1 LDPLKGLQFTP
12 DGTRL
17 IVQFVDGSAQIWDP
31 RPLAERRKMWAR
43 RAAERTP
50 AREYVAKLLASTATT
65 QPADLKK
72 LIRDDAS
79 ITPLRKLV
87 AMEQLD
93 IELRKRQRESIPQR
107 STTQPPT
114 TRQ

>member
-1 LDPLKGLQFTP
+1 MKELTP

-17 IVQFVDGSAQIWDP
+17 IVQFADGSAQIWDP

-50 AREYVAKLLASTATT
+50 AREYVAKLLANIATT

-72 LIRDDAS
+72 LIRDDPS

-87 AMEQLD
+87 ALEVLD
-93 IELRKRQRESIPQR
+93 LEIRKRQHEAERHAAS
-107 STTQPPT
+107 TQPATQP
-114 TRQ
+114 